1 MRKNIVKAIV
11 IFVIFY
17 TSLLLLGGCVPPKE
31 AVVPQAEIVD
41 PSDGTFTVVFPS
53 EMKEAPAELMKK
65 VQNIGYYHSQERNR
79 GFSRDYQGHD
89 VEAIKWS
96 FENDSFTVERYIA
109 FATNDSTIF
118 SNKREWKEFKQAFIS
133 YLGTIERLS
142 VTSLKFIPRTVKK
155 MQKYKH
161 IEAQLAP
168 NEIVKLFTNA
178 TFRTVF
184 EIDSEFNS
192 DATYANFARLTRK
205 EAFREGYKDPVTGKI
220 YTERFWLKVN
230 NLEIPVTVATYPYRN
245 GSKVVIN
252 ADVPAQRNGSIFD
265 FSIPAK
271 AIQLELERIVKS

>member
-1 MRKNIVKAIV
+1 MHKNIVKAI
-11 IFVIFY
+11 VIFY
-17 TSLLLLGGCVPPKE
+17 TSLLLLGGCVPQ
-31 AVVPQAEIVD
+31 AVVHQAEVSD
-41 PSDGTFTVVFPS
+41 PSDGTFTVVFPA

-65 VQNIGYYHSQERNR
+65 VQNIGYYERFGKDHFDINA
-79 GFSRDYQGHD
+79 
-89 VEAIKWS
+89 VKWS
-96 FENDSFTVERYIA
+96 FATDRFTVEHYRAREIDRRE
-109 FATNDSTIF
+109 FAKVS
-118 SNKREWKEFKQAFIS
+118 IS
-133 YLGTIERLS
+133 YTGTIEQVS
-142 VTSLKFIPRTVKK
+142 SSTLKLIPRTVNSSAKADIFGRT
-155 MQKYKH
+155 YKV
-161 IEAQLAP
+161 QFPP
-168 NEIVKLFTNA
+168 NEIMRRFDNA
-178 TFRTVF
+178 EIRKVF

-205 EAFREGYKDPVTGKI
+205 ETLREGYKDPVTGKI